1 MKKLILIVF
10 IGFLAVFMMA
20 KQLNHNDY
28 SEIKQL
34 AENGKYEEF
43 YTSIQNEIEQGSS
56 GAREILVEYFLK
68 AVDDEDVEKIKF
80 YLEQDKKIINCANE
94 NGSRAIDLILIEENK
109 INIDIVKLLLTYNPE
124 LNYEIVVDKDKLTFS
139 EKASIHCAAVKN
151 GTEVLTLLLEAG
163 MDPNLLTDAQNGHSK
178 YPPLYTSYRY
188 NNFEVFEKL
197 LKQTS
202 DINPIVVTAK
212 HEDTLTQLM
221 MNEYLNVIAENG
233 VKLEHPA
240 TALLYKT
247 RRSLKYRHVHNKN
260 MRYFKAMV
268 DSDLIKRT
276 SKREIRNIFV
286 YLASTG
292 EVEATELFVSNG
304 VCKQYKD
311 LCDLAAHAA
320 AQENFYQVENIIKR
334 GK

>member
-1 MKKLILIVF
+1 MKKWLIGAILLLSIVIVVKQF
-10 IGFLAVFMMA
+10 SSNDYASA
-20 KQLNHNDY
+20 KQLADAGNY
-28 SEIKQL
+28 QSFYTEIKDDL
-34 AENGKYEEF
+34 EKGNKD
-43 YTSIQNEIEQGSS
+43 
-56 GAREILVEYFLK
+56 AREILIEYFLK
-68 AVDDEDVEKIKF
+68 AVDDEDIEEVKY
-80 YLEQDKKIINCANE
+80 YLSQDRNIINSANE
-94 NGSRAIDLILIEENK
+94 NGSRAIDLILAEENK
-109 INIDIVKLLLTYNPE
+109 INMDIVKLLLTYNPK
-124 LNYEIVVDKDKLTFS
+124 LNYEILVDKEKLTFS

-163 MDPNLLTDAQNGHSK
+163 MNPNLLTDAQNGHSK

-188 NNFEVFEKL
+188 NNFEIFEKL

-202 DINPIVVTAK
+202 DINPIVITAK

-221 MNEYLNVIAENG
+221 MNEYLNVIAENDA
-233 VKLEHPA
+233 KLEHPA

-292 EVEATELFVSNG
+292 EVDATELFVSNG
-304 VCKQYKD
+304 ICQKYKE